1 MRNRVPGQM
10 EEVPSESAQEAE
22 GQGSRPNVV
31 RLLSMRRSSWF
42 GATEDRRV

>member
-1 MRNRVPGQM
+1 M